1 MGKPQESQTS
11 QRRITICQKLKTA
24 FARALFPDS
33 FVCLDCERELCDKE
47 REFSMCSA
55 CLKKLP
61 YITTERCRICGA
73 PIEHKFNVCKR
84 CQTALPH
91 FDKAYAPFAY
101 EGFIKRMVLSYKDG
115 DCNYLYKHIARFLTD
130 YYKALGIACDA
141 VCYVPSG
148 KEKIRR
154 RGFEHNNK
162 VTVQFSKDTQIPLIK
177 PLLEA
182 RSNKDQAGK
191 RRQERLA
198 TIRGVFAPD
207 TNFDASLTRGKCILL
222 IDDVMTTGATA
233 NECARILKE
242 NLGAK
247 EVIVLTLARS

>member
-1 MGKPQESQTS
+1 
-11 QRRITICQKLKTA
+11 
-24 FARALFPDS
+24 
-33 FVCLDCERELCDKE
+33 
-47 REFSMCSA
+47 MCSA

-101 EGFIKRMVLSYKDG
+101 EGFIKRMILSYKDG

-222 IDDVMTTGATA
+222 IDDVMTTGRDRQRSAPESSRKISA
-233 NECARILKE
+233 PKKSLCSHWRGHKEKIWIIMLKL
-242 NLGAK
+242 NKLWK
-247 EVIVLTLARS
+247 K